1 MHYDS
6 LMNKF
11 TWQVTLSRIKVS
23 IEGSSND
30 ARLGDKATKDALE
43 EHNNEDNLHYEPA
56 SCKLSSEGTGLLQM
70 SGETGLL
77 QMIIRRDWPLANDHP
92 EGPASSK

>member
-6 LMNKF
+6 LMSKF

-23 IEGSSND
+23 IEGSSNA

-43 EHNNEDNLHYEPA
+43 EHKYEDNLHY
-56 SCKLSSEGTGLLQM
+56 
-70 SGETGLL
+70 
-77 QMIIRRDWPLANDHP
+77 
-92 EGPASSK
+92 

>member
-1 MHYDS
+1 MQMHYDS

-43 EHNNEDNLHYEPA
+43 KHNNEDN
-56 SCKLSSEGTGLLQM
+56 TGIHFQYF
-70 SGETGLL
+70 SKFVYGPSIDR
-77 QMIIRRDWPLANDHP
+77 IICLA
-92 EGPASSK
+92 

>member
-23 IEGSSND
+23 LEGSSNA

-43 EHNNEDNLHYEPA
+43 KHKYEVNLH
-56 SCKLSSEGTGLLQM
+56 
-70 SGETGLL
+70 
-77 QMIIRRDWPLANDHP
+77 H
-92 EGPASSK
+92 